1 MSTLESRIQTN
12 CINWYKRNYPNNYIR
27 KNEQVVKTGDPDIFI
42 CHYGVFVAIEMKQ
55 PGKHP
60 TKLQKLKLE
69 QICKSN
75 GVCGVAHSL
84 EEFKDIVHKAEGYSD
99 DLINSNAIYE
109 EIGGTD
115 ND

>member
-1 MSTLESRIQTN
+1 MSEQRIQTN
-12 CINWYKRNYPNNYIR
+12 CINWYKKNYPNNYIR
-27 KNEQVVKTGDPDIFI
+27 KNEQVVKVGDPDIFI
-42 CHYGVFVAIEMKQ
+42 CHNGVFVAIEMKQ

-60 TKLQKLKLE
+60 TKLQKLKLA
-69 QICKSN
+69 QIYACG

-99 DLINSNAIYE
+99 DLLTTNAVYE

>member
-1 MSTLESRIQTN
+1 MSEQRIQTN

-27 KNEQVVKTGDPDIFI
+27 KNEQVVKAGDPDIMI
-42 CHYGVFVAIEMKQ
+42 CHYGLFIAIEMKQ

-60 TKLQKLKLE
+60 TALQKLKLA
-69 QICKSN
+69 QISACG

-84 EEFKDIVHKAEGYSD
+84 EEFKDIIQRAEA
-99 DLINSNAIYE
+99 DLDNAPITSAIYE

>member
-1 MSTLESRIQTN
+1 M
-12 CINWYKRNYPNNYIR
+12 
-27 KNEQVVKTGDPDIFI
+27 I
-42 CHYGVFVAIEMKQ
+42 CHYGLFIAIEMKQ

-60 TKLQKLKLE
+60 TALQKLKLA
-69 QICKSN
+69 QISACG

-84 EEFKDIVHKAEGYSD
+84 EEFKDIIQRAEA
-99 DLINSNAIYE
+99 DLDNAPITSAIYE

>member
-1 MSTLESRIQTN
+1 M
-12 CINWYKRNYPNNYIR
+12 
-27 KNEQVVKTGDPDIFI
+27 VKAGDPDIFI
-42 CHYGVFVAIEMKQ
+42 CHNGVFVAIEMKQ

-60 TKLQKLKLE
+60 TALQKLKLA
-69 QICKSN
+69 QISACG

-84 EEFKDIVHKAEGYSD
+84 EEFKDIIQRAEA
-99 DLINSNAIYE
+99 DLDNAPITSAIYE

>member
-1 MSTLESRIQTN
+1 MSEQRIQTN
-12 CINWYKRNYPNNYIR
+12 CINWYKKNYPDNYIR
-27 KNEQVVKTGDPDIFI
+27 KNEQVVKVGDPDIFI
-42 CHYGVFVAIEMKQ
+42 CHNGVFVAIEMKQ

-60 TKLQKLKLE
+60 TALQKLKLA
-69 QICKSN
+69 QISACG

-84 EEFKDIVHKAEGYSD
+84 EEFKDIIQRAEA
-99 DLINSNAIYE
+99 DLDNAPITSAIYE

>member
-1 MSTLESRIQTN
+1 MFEQRIQTN
-12 CINWYKRNYPNNYIR
+12 CINWYKKNYPDNYIR
-27 KNEQVVKTGDPDIFI
+27 KNEQVVKVGDPDIFI
-42 CHYGVFVAIEMKQ
+42 CHNGVFVAIEMKQ

-60 TKLQKLKLE
+60 TALQKLKLA
-69 QICKSN
+69 QISACG

-84 EEFKDIVHKAEGYSD
+84 EEFKDIIQRAEA
-99 DLINSNAIYE
+99 DLNNAPITSAIYE

>member
-1 MSTLESRIQTN
+1 MSESRIQTN
-12 CINWYKRNYPNNYIR
+12 CINWYKKTYPNNYIR
-27 KNEQVVKTGDPDIFI
+27 KNEQVVKVGDPDIFI

-60 TKLQKLKLE
+60 TKLQKLKLDR
-69 QICKSN
+69 ILACG
-75 GVCGVAHSL
+75 GVVGVAHSL
-84 EEFKDIVHKAEGYSD
+84 EEFKAIIDTAQACVY
-99 DLINSNAIYE
+99 NSELYYNLYE

>member
-1 MSTLESRIQTN
+1 MSEQRIQTN

-27 KNEQVVKTGDPDIFI
+27 KNEQVVKAGDPDIMI
-42 CHYGVFVAIEMKQ
+42 CHYGLFIAIEMKQ

-60 TKLQKLKLE
+60 TALQKLKLA
-69 QICKSN
+69 QISACG

-84 EEFKDIVHKAEGYSD
+84 EEFKDIIQRAEA
-99 DLINSNAIYE
+99 DLNNAPITSAIYE